1 MNGTDAGPVAHP
13 GTSEDQAG
21 AAATDQARAATDQA
35 RAATEKASPYVLR
48 LFITGTTSR
57 SARAIANLRRV
68 CERRLH
74 GEYDLEV
81 VDIYQHPAAAKEY
94 QIVAAPTLVKMLP
107 LPLRRIIGD
116 LANEERV
123 LAGLDLIPLN
133 GTKIGK

>member
-1 MNGTDAGPVAHP
+1 MSETPPPALAKGAH
-13 GTSEDQAG
+13 
-21 AAATDQARAATDQA
+21 
-35 RAATEKASPYVLR
+35 YVLR

-57 SARAIANLRRV
+57 SSRAIANLRRV
-68 CERRLH
+68 CEQRLH

-81 VDIYQHPAAAKEY
+81 VDIYQHPEAAQQY

-123 LAGLDLIPLN
+123 LAGLDLSPKATVAIA
-133 GTKIGK
+133 K